1 MTIRDKFRAEIIRSQ
16 SLHRRG
22 AITTI
27 CGFIL
32 LILSAPHNGRW
43 FLPIIQIATMIGFLT
58 GVYSIL
64 RLRNVIKCP
73 SCGKPLNYL
82 LIDPSYSKMSV
93 IFGIPNDLPSSITAC
108 PYCHTDFGK

>member
-16 SLHRRG
+16 SLHRLG
-22 AITTI
+22 AIMTI
-27 CGFIL
+27 CGFML
-32 LILSAPHNGRW
+32 LILSAPLNGGW
-43 FLPIIQIATMIGFLT
+43 LLPIIQIATLIGFLT

-64 RLRNVIKCP
+64 RLRKVIKCP

-93 IFGIPNDLPSSITAC
+93 IFGIPKDLSSNITAC
-108 PYCHTDFGK
+108 PYCHEYFGK